1 MSTSLIDSLSLLQ
14 VEKAVEGG
22 DWGQVGEL
30 AGKRHLL
37 AGKAPFFYETSHQS
51 FKSFPS
57 VKCFVPALPGCT
69 KNIFKHIQE
78 NNCKTLQKVQITCVK
93 TCKKK
98 TKNISF

>member
-37 AGKAPFFYETSHQS
+37 AGKAPFFMKPLTRASRV
-51 FKSFPS
+51 F
-57 VKCFVPALPGCT
+57 
-69 KNIFKHIQE
+69 
-78 NNCKTLQKVQITCVK
+78 LQ
-93 TCKKK
+93 
-98 TKNISF
+98 